1 MENSQLD
8 SPEKSLELKLRA
20 NFAAFLK
27 RFSRLQ
33 ISASK
38 PETQPDPIIAINGCS
53 VATAG
58 NIIVVSGAPKS
69 AKSSLIYIFLAE
81 AIKII
86 GTIIDGLTGL
96 YVSENSF
103 GRAVIHID
111 SEQSRSQHYKSF
123 INGILKRAGLVMEP
137 EYFLSFNIRELDVKI
152 YQKIVREIFKAAF
165 ERFGG
170 IHLAVIDGGADFIAS
185 VNDEVSS
192 NAIVHFFETL
202 AIEFKT
208 AIVIIIHLNPGGDKQ
223 RGHLG
228 SQLQRKAESVL
239 VVKRNGSVSHIEPQ
253 FLRGADS
260 SDIPQIQFQFDKE
273 KGYHVSCGFLI
284 KTNKVE
290 ENLTLLNKWASEVFS
305 ATPMSF
311 KDAVEKLM
319 KLSSLS
325 KRSVQTK
332 IKEMLDQNILE
343 KTGKLYILK
352 NSDLEISDTEDDE

>member
-1 MENSQLD
+1 MENNQLH
-8 SPEKSLELKLRA
+8 SPEESLELQRKF

-33 ISASK
+33 ISARK
-38 PETQPDPIIAINGCS
+38 PEPQLDPIIAINGCS
-53 VATAG
+53 VATEG

-69 AKSSLIYIFLAE
+69 AKSSFIYILLAE
-81 AIKII
+81 AIKIL

-96 YVSENSF
+96 YVAENSF
-103 GRAVIHID
+103 GKAVIHID

-123 INGILKRAGLVMEP
+123 INGILKRANLLTEP
-137 EYFLSFNIRELDVKI
+137 ENFLSYNIRELNLTTYKNV
-152 YQKIVREIFKAAF
+152 VREIFLAGF

-192 NAIVHFFETL
+192 NAIVHFFEAL

-208 AIVIIIHLNPGGDKQ
+208 AIIIIIHLNPGGDKQ

-260 SDIPQIQFQFDKE
+260 SDMPQIQFQFDKA

-284 KTNKVE
+284 KTSKEDQNTSQLKD
-290 ENLTLLNKWASEVFS
+290 WAKQAFS
-305 ATPMSF
+305 ATPISHTN
-311 KDAVEKLM
+311 AVGELTRISG
-319 KLSSLS
+319 LSERTV
-325 KRSVQTK
+325 KTK

-352 NSDLEISDTEDDE
+352 NSALEISDTEDDE

>member
-1 MENSQLD
+1 MLNSPT
-8 SPEKSLELKLRA
+8 PEESLELQRKVK
-20 NFAAFLK
+20 FAAFLK
-27 RFSRLQ
+27 RFFRLQ

-96 YVSENSF
+96 YVAENSF

-202 AIEFKT
+202 AIEFNT

-239 VVKRNGSVSHIEPQ
+239 VVKRNGSISHIEPQ

-260 SDIPQIQFQFDKE
+260 SEMPQIQFQFDKA

-284 KTNKVE
+284 KTSKEDQNTSQLKD
-290 ENLTLLNKWASEVFS
+290 WAKQAFP
-305 ATPMSF
+305 ATPISH
-311 KDAVEKLM
+311 KVAVGELM
-319 KLSSLS
+319 RISGLSE
-325 KRSVQTK
+325 RSVKTK

-352 NSDLEISDTEDDE
+352 NSDSEISDTEDDE